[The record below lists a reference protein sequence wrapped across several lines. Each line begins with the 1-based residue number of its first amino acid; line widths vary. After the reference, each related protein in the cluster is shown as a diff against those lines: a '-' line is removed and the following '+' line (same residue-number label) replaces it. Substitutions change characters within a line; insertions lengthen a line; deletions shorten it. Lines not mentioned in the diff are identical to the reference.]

1 MLGSMLQNSRV
12 VRPTQPRT
20 LRSSSLLTTNKQQ
33 TSDQHHLS
41 AQLAKM
47 VRPGFK
53 TKILTLSLA
62 CIAEYLKNSGR
73 TEYGAEFVF
82 GVVRPAV
89 DDILSLMTDEDY
101 HDLMLLA
108 RSVSRKIKTQAV
120 SLWGRFRQWSG

>member
-1 MLGSMLQNSRV
+1 
-12 VRPTQPRT
+12 
-20 LRSSSLLTTNKQQ
+20 
-33 TSDQHHLS
+33 
-41 AQLAKM
+41 M
-47 VRPGFK
+47 VRSGFK

-82 GVVRPAV
+82 GVVRPAF
-89 DDILSLMTDEDY
+89 DDILSLLTDEDY

-108 RSVSRKIKTQAV
+108 RSVSRKMKTQAV